1 MILLWCFRIGMGLA
15 GLVVGS
21 FCLSTIKTSFLHKKK
36 NRFPSLISAVLWL
49 GIMAGGWICVRRLLP
64 AYEIPYLIGYGI
76 ALVTCLF

>member
-36 NRFPSLISAVLWL
+36 NRFPYSWL
-49 GIMAGGWICVRRLLP
+49 QDR
-64 AYEIPYLIGYGI
+64 
-76 ALVTCLF
+76 